1 MKGKI
6 KEIIS
11 IILIILVIV
20 IIGIVI
26 KNLINIANDKEK
38 EIPAEEKYNNI
49 KNISTYDNPIVPE
62 GFTKV
67 ETDTASWEEVN
78 GKPKG
83 WDKGLVIK
91 DNIGNEFVWVPFKEN
106 INLKEYTLIGDFIF
120 QDNGKGYSIKEF
132 IQLLK
137 PRILC
142 FKI

>member
-26 KNLINIANDKEK
+26 RNLINISNDREK
-38 EIPAEEKYNNI
+38 EIPAEEKYSNI

-67 ETDTASWEEVN
+67 ETEYE
-78 GKPKG
+78 K
-83 WDKGLVIK
+83 L
-91 DNIGNEFVWVPFKEN
+91 ELFRHRKE
-106 INLKEYTLIGDFIF
+106 IETIWT
-120 QDNGKGYSIKEF
+120 
-132 IQLLK
+132 
-137 PRILC
+137 
-142 FKI
+142 